1 MKLITGL
8 GNPGRNYELTRHNIG
23 FIVLDY
29 VAYKL
34 NLKFTPGKGQWYETY
49 GNIEDTEFYL
59 IKPTTYMNNSGI
71 AVEEFLTNNEI
82 SPNNLLVVYDDF
94 QLPLG
99 TIRLRTK
106 GSDGGHN
113 GISSVIYHL
122 NTMDFPRMRIGIGK
136 EETIIKDEYI
146 DFVLTQ
152 FDKDEKEKI
161 KTLLPNYYNCILS
174 YINEDIMETM
184 NKFNRNFLIEE

>member
-136 EETIIKDEYI
+136 DETIIKDEYI

>member
-94 QLPLG
+94 QLPQAV
-99 TIRLRTK
+99 TAVT
-106 GSDGGHN
+106 
-113 GISSVIYHL
+113 
-122 NTMDFPRMRIGIGK
+122 TAF
-136 EETIIKDEYI
+136 
-146 DFVLTQ
+146 Q
-152 FDKDEKEKI
+152 A
-161 KTLLPNYYNCILS
+161 
-174 YINEDIMETM
+174 
-184 NKFNRNFLIEE
+184 

>member
-1 MKLITGL
+1 LKLITGL

-136 EETIIKDEYI
+136 DETIIKDEYI

-161 KTLLPNYYNCILS
+161 KTLPNYYNCILS

>member
-8 GNPGRNYELTRHNIG
+8 GNPGRDYELTRHNIG

>member
-8 GNPGRNYELTRHNIG
+8 GNPGRDYELTRHNIG

-29 VAYKL
+29 FAYKL
-34 NLKFTPGKGQWYETY
+34 NLKFTPGKGQWYETH

-59 IKPTTYMNNSGI
+59 VKPTTYMNNSGI
-71 AVEEFLTNNEI
+71 AVQEFLTNHEI
-82 SPNNLLVVYDDF
+82 SPNDLLVVYDDF
-94 QLPLG
+94 QIPLG
-99 TIRLRTK
+99 TIRVRTK
-106 GSDGGHN
+106 GTDGGHN

-136 EETIIKDEYI
+136 ESAIAKDEYI

-152 FDKDEKEKI
+152 FDKEEKEKI
-161 KTLLPNYYNCILS
+161 KALLPNYFNCILS
-174 YINEDIMETM
+174 YINEDIKETM
-184 NKFNRNFLIEE
+184 NKFNRNFLIED

>member
-1 MKLITGL
+1 
-8 GNPGRNYELTRHNIG
+8 
-23 FIVLDY
+23 
-29 VAYKL
+29 
-34 NLKFTPGKGQWYETY
+34 
-49 GNIEDTEFYL
+49 
-59 IKPTTYMNNSGI
+59 MNNSGI

-136 EETIIKDEYI
+136 DETIIKDEYI

>member
-1 MKLITGL
+1 LKLITGL

-136 EETIIKDEYI
+136 DETIIKDEYI

>member
-1 MKLITGL
+1 LKLITGL
-8 GNPGRNYELTRHNIG
+8 GNPGRDYELTRHNIG